1 MTIIIPGRPKTKK
14 NSQMIVTAKSKT
26 GKTCYRLLQSQS
38 YRDYEAA
45 ALRHLSTYSG
55 PRYIGI
61 PVEVVCYY
69 YLPNRQ
75 GWPDL
80 MGLYQATADILEA
93 AGIINNDRNIITM
106 GDTRIAGIDP
116 TNPRTEIMITPT
128 QAPSWFP
135 IKS

>member
-1 MTIIIPGRPKTKK
+1 MIIIPGRPTTKK
-14 NSQMIVTAKSKT
+14 NSQIIVTGKTKT
-26 GKTCYRLLQSQS
+26 GKTYHRLLQSQR

-61 PVEVVCYY
+61 PVEVACYY

-93 AGIINNDRNIITM
+93 AGIINNDRNIISM

-116 TNPRTEIMITPT
+116 TNPRVEIIITPT
-128 QAPSWFP
+128 QAPPWFP
-135 IKS
+135 VKS